1 MKINPTKLGWSAPKT
16 NEDGTEITYSLEY
29 EVGKLVAPDTIE
41 PIMVVASQLQEGG
54 RYEAPLSDVALGYGE
69 HTLML
74 RTFAKDDPK
83 RKSKWSVGVTFALS
97 AEIPNAPLDL
107 SAY

>member
-1 MKINPTKLGWSAPKT
+1 MKVNPKTISWSAPTT
-16 NEDGTEITYSLEY
+16 NTDGTEIAYALEY
-29 EVGKLVAPDTIE
+29 EVGRVSDAGID

-54 RYEAPLSDVALGYGE
+54 QYNAPITDISLDYGE
-69 HTLML
+69 HTLVL
-74 RTFAKDDPK
+74 RTFAKDDPE
-83 RKSKWSVGVTFALS
+83 RKSDWSESVTFALS